1 VGGALGHRLDVDGLR
16 DIRDR
21 FLVRLCLFLIV
32 FGKFL
37 FVPGV
42 VAEGGVGDVAWVD
55 YYLLRTGLEG
65 GAA

>member
-16 DIRDR
+16 GIRDR

-32 FGKFL
+32 FGEFF

-42 VAEGGVGDVAWVD
+42 VAQGGVGDGAWVD
-55 YYLLRTGLEG
+55 YHLLRTGLEG